1 MEKVEVTEQAEVHF
15 QGMNYLLI
23 WYIASQLFAGV

>member
-1 MEKVEVTEQAEVHF
+1 MEKVEVTEKAEVHL